1 MHVMNV
7 NELKMAFDEA
17 GAKVQELEDK
27 RADLILD
34 LKKDA
39 DSHSADE
46 LKAVKDEL
54 SKAVV
59 VRDTAE
65 EAYADARA
73 EQVANMKADDKEP
86 LTADEKTLKNK
97 FVSDFKDMV
106 TGAKVFNKVDS
117 TVDTSGSAAGL
128 TIPED
133 VQTTIHALV
142 RQYDALQNYVNVEN
156 VGTATGSRVYEKWS
170 DVTPLASIDTEDAKI
185 GDNDDPKLTTVKY
198 VIKRYAGI
206 TTATNTLLADT
217 AENILTWLTGWIAK
231 KVVVT
236 RNKAILDKI
245 KAFSKKPTLTK
256 WDDIIG
262 LENSVDPAIKP
273 TSVFMTNSSGMT
285 ALRKV
290 KNAMGD
296 YLMQRD
302 VTEPG
307 KYTLDGYPVIE
318 ISDRWLAD
326 DTGSHPLY
334 FGDLKQAVTLFDRQA
349 MSLMTTNIGGGA
361 FETDTT
367 KIRVIDRF
375 DVASTDAEA
384 FVPGSFKSIAD
395 QSANFAAASAVSK

>member
-39 DSHSADE
+39 DSHSVDE

-59 VRDTAE
+59 VRDAAE

-73 EQVANMKADDKEP
+73 EQVANMKAEDREP

-106 TGAKVFNKVDS
+106 TGVKVFNKVDS

-156 VGTATGSRVYEKWS
+156 VGTANRF
-170 DVTPLASIDTEDAKI
+170 PC
-185 GDNDDPKLTTVKY
+185 
-198 VIKRYAGI
+198 
-206 TTATNTLLADT
+206 
-217 AENILTWLTGWIAK
+217 
-231 KVVVT
+231 
-236 RNKAILDKI
+236 
-245 KAFSKKPTLTK
+245 
-256 WDDIIG
+256 
-262 LENSVDPAIKP
+262 
-273 TSVFMTNSSGMT
+273 
-285 ALRKV
+285 LRKV
-290 KNAMGD
+290 
-296 YLMQRD
+296 
-302 VTEPG
+302 V
-307 KYTLDGYPVIE
+307 
-318 ISDRWLAD
+318 
-326 DTGSHPLY
+326 
-334 FGDLKQAVTLFDRQA
+334 
-349 MSLMTTNIGGGA
+349 
-361 FETDTT
+361 
-367 KIRVIDRF
+367 
-375 DVASTDAEA
+375 
-384 FVPGSFKSIAD
+384 
-395 QSANFAAASAVSK
+395 